1 MEPLET
7 YREWGRSLSE
17 QLRLQTFPLAVR
29 LVKREE
35 EMPEKTRRPSSLNMR
50 ITMCQGYTMSRRI
63 GWTIGLTAADMKC
76 TPNLI
81 VYGFAELKDPGAF
94 VEAFRAMDY
103 YKTDEAAARMIATM
117 PRLKPRQYT
126 GIVISPLPWTKVEP
140 DLVLIYGNSAQMMRL
155 IQAANYS
162 TGEPIAS
169 PQAGIAASCISGAL
183 RTFVTKK
190 PNVVIPGGG
199 DRIYAATQ
207 DHEVVFACPRE
218 TLEDTVASLQKAGYA
233 AGIRYP
239 LPIQL
244 AEPQMVPEAWRIL
257 ESKLKSGS
265 PPK

>member
-1 MEPLET
+1 MVPLET
-7 YREWGRSLSE
+7 YHELGRSLSE
-17 QLRLQTFPLAVR
+17 LLRLQTFPLAIK
-29 LVKREE
+29 LIKRED

-162 TGEPIAS
+162 TGEPMAS
-169 PQAGIAASCISGAL
+169 PQAGIAASCIGGAL

-207 DHEVVFACPRE
+207 DYEVVFACPRE

-244 AEPQMVPEAWRIL
+244 AEPQMVPEAWSIL

-265 PPK
+265 PAK

>member
-1 MEPLET
+1 MAPLDT
-7 YREWGRSLSE
+7 YHEWGRSLSE
-17 QLRLQTFPLAVR
+17 LLRLQTFPLAIK
-29 LVKREE
+29 LVKRED

-81 VYGFAELKDPGAF
+81 AYGFAELKDPNAF

-103 YKTDEAAARMIATM
+103 YKTDAAATRMVATI

-126 GIVISPLPWTKVEP
+126 GVVISPLPWTKVEP
-140 DLVLIYGNSAQMMRL
+140 DLVLIYGNSAQIMRL
-155 IQAANYS
+155 IQAAIYS

-169 PQAGIAASCISGAL
+169 PQAGIAASCLGGAL

-190 PNVVIPGGG
+190 SNVVIPGAG
-199 DRIYAATQ
+199 DRIFAATQ

-218 TLEDTVASLQKAGYA
+218 TLEETVASLQKAGYT

-244 AEPQMVPEAWRIL
+244 TEPLMPPEAWRIL
-257 ESKLKSGS
+257 ERELKSGS
-265 PPK
+265 AAR